1 MNLRAWQSVANQ
13 RAWQSVALLA
23 GVAGATLALAACPLP
38 QPLAEVARV
47 DGGTFTVSPPR
58 IVTESLTPPDTV
70 LQLRR
75 GCPGGASV
83 TLGATVRDDNTLE
96 PVEAR
101 WFVDYD
107 PDRFGGAQPYHV
119 DVVPAPDD
127 VTQTDRPLPPL
138 PLPLPATD
146 PASGHV
152 VNIVISNGFYTLDDP
167 AAPVR
172 NRSAQP
178 GYETQVYRWVFQ
190 YVDAGI
196 CVSP

>member
-1 MNLRAWQSVANQ
+1 VSRPGAVTRAT
-13 RAWQSVALLA
+13 LLA
-23 GVAGATLALAACPLP
+23 GLAGALSLAACPLP

-47 DGGTFTVSPPR
+47 DGGTFTVTPPR
-58 IVTESLTPPDTV
+58 IVTESVTPPEAV

-83 TLGATVRDDNTLE
+83 TLGATIRDDNTLE

-107 PDRFGGAQPYHV
+107 PNRFGGAQPYHV
-119 DVVPAPDD
+119 DIAAAPED
-127 VTQTDRPLPPL
+127 VSQTDRPLPPL
-138 PLPLPATD
+138 LIPLPATD

-152 VNIVISNGFYTLDDP
+152 VDLVISNGFYALDDP
-167 AAPVR
+167 AAPER
-172 NRSAQP
+172 NRSALP

-190 YVDAGI
+190 YVDAPAGI
-196 CVSP
+196 CTYP